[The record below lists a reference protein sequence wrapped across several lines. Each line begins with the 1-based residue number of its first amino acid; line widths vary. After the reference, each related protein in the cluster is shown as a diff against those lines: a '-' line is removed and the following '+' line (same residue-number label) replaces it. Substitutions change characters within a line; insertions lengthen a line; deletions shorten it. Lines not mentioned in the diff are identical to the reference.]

1 MASGGIFHP
10 FVLRKL
16 TVYVREGVKNT
27 DLIEFTVEYDS
38 IESGNGFFVCFFLIF
53 MLVNVWSYL

>member
-38 IESGNGFFVCFFLIF
+38 IESGNGFFVLFLKYSC
-53 MLVNVWSYL
+53 W